1 MSVLLDIR
9 GLEVSYGELRAVERL
24 DLTIRR
30 GETVA
35 LVGESGC
42 GKSTSALA
50 AMGLL
55 PRVAR
60 VRGEALFEGRDLLTL
75 AESELRALRGG
86 AISMVFQD
94 SATALNPVLSVGRQI
109 VETLEL
115 HTPLRGAAARSRAIE
130 LLELVEIPRAG
141 ERIDHFPHQF
151 SGGQRQRVAIAMAVA
166 CSPRLLIADEPTTA
180 LDVAIQGKILELL
193 DRLKTEIGMGL
204 LLITHDLA
212 LVSQW
217 ADRVAIMQHGRKLEE
232 GPTER
237 ILNASTHPYTSVLLA
252 AAIGIDSDR
261 HYRTSRLAPAAPL
274 SADPAVLRFPMPRSE
289 IRPKPDREAVAPL
302 LQLSG
307 VHAHYRQGR
316 QLVSALQGV
325 DLAIAPGETLGLVG
339 ESGCGKSTLSRAIMR
354 LQPVSSGSILFDGTD
369 ITALPE
375 RDLKQVRRRV
385 QLVFQDPHAAL
396 NPRRRV
402 IDIMHQALV
411 VNGVANAT
419 ERARRI
425 LEITDRVG
433 LSSRSLE
440 RFPHEFSGGQ
450 KQRIC
455 IARALLPRPDLLI
468 CDEPASSLDLPIRAQ
483 VLDLLVDLKA
493 EYGLSY
499 LFISHDLS
507 LVRYMADR
515 VAVMQDGRI
524 VETGGHQHIWQAA
537 QHPYTRSLIEAAPR
551 ASASRTPSGLPSLLT
566 PLSAPP
572 AALLVATGSSALFSP
587 S

>member
-212 LVSQW
+212 LVSPQAGGG
-217 ADRVAIMQHGRKLEE
+217 ADRAHPQRLHPSLYQRAAGRRHRHRQRPALPHQPPRA
-232 GPTER
+232 GGAALRRSGRAAVSDAPLRNPAQTR
-237 ILNASTHPYTSVLLA
+237 SRGCGSAV
-252 AAIGIDSDR
+252 AAIGR
-261 HYRTSRLAPAAPL
+261 
-274 SADPAVLRFPMPRSE
+274 
-289 IRPKPDREAVAPL
+289 
-302 LQLSG
+302 
-307 VHAHYRQGR
+307 
-316 QLVSALQGV
+316 
-325 DLAIAPGETLGLVG
+325 
-339 ESGCGKSTLSRAIMR
+339 
-354 LQPVSSGSILFDGTD
+354 
-369 ITALPE
+369 
-375 RDLKQVRRRV
+375 
-385 QLVFQDPHAAL
+385 
-396 NPRRRV
+396 
-402 IDIMHQALV
+402 
-411 VNGVANAT
+411 
-419 ERARRI
+419 
-425 LEITDRVG
+425 
-433 LSSRSLE
+433 
-440 RFPHEFSGGQ
+440 
-450 KQRIC
+450 
-455 IARALLPRPDLLI
+455 ARAL
-468 CDEPASSLDLPIRAQ
+468 PAGPPAGERAAGRGSGHRAGRDAGAGGGIGLRQ
-483 VLDLLVDLKA
+483 V
-493 EYGLSY
+493 
-499 LFISHDLS
+499 HP
-507 LVRYMADR
+507 
-515 VAVMQDGRI
+515 VAGD
-524 VETGGHQHIWQAA
+524 HAA
-537 QHPYTRSLIEAAPR
+537 AAGFLGQHP
-551 ASASRTPSGLPSLLT
+551 
-566 PLSAPP
+566 
-572 AALLVATGSSALFSP
+572 F
-587 S
+587 